1 MLALIPA
8 MTILAGAMSQRL
20 DGVPVT
26 SHLAFSD
33 ETRFNVGRYRGIA
46 LVTVERGQ
54 EPRITGEVRDHLLE
68 AGVGELKWLDV
79 RTARCRFAALTVM
92 DCAMRHV
99 QAGDLRID
107 TLLWDVEDAR
117 HKVARRD
124 DRGNLNRMYYHLF
137 KNVLARRW
145 PEGATW
151 HLRPDEQA
159 SVDWKAIAGSLQ
171 DTHTAHEVKPDLFS
185 QRELGAR
192 LRSELGVAAIT
203 PATSHLEPLIQLADL
218 FAGLGVYSRDGFQKY
233 EQWRASQ
240 GGQMSLFAGEPA
252 RLSGSDRERCFV
264 LNELD
269 KRCKNHKLGVSL
281 RTRGRLSTP
290 DPARPL
296 NFWWYEAQSP
306 LDRAPVRREG
316 NRD

>member
-1 MLALIPA
+1 MPA
-8 MTILAGAMSQRL
+8 HARP
-20 DGVPVT
+20 DGT

-33 ETRFNVGRYRGIA
+33 ETRFNIGRYRGIT

-54 EPRITGEVRDHLLE
+54 QPLIRAKVRELLVE
-68 AGVGELKWLDV
+68 SGVGELKWQKL
-79 RTARCRFAALTVM
+79 RTARGRFAALDVM

-99 QAGDLRID
+99 KAGDLRID
-107 TLLWDVEDAR
+107 TLLWDVEDTR

-124 DRGNLNRMYYHLF
+124 DHQNLHRMYYHLF

-151 HLRPDEQA
+151 HLMPDEQA
-159 SVDWKAIAGSLQ
+159 SMDWRSIAGSLQ
-171 DTHTAHEVKPDLFS
+171 DTHVSVEIKTDLFS

-192 LRSELGVAAIT
+192 LRSELGVVAIT
-203 PATSHLEPLIQLADL
+203 PTASHLEPLIQLADL
-218 FAGLGVYSRDGFQKY
+218 FVGLGVYSRECYQKY
-233 EQWRASQ
+233 EQWHANQ
-240 GGQMSLFAGEPA
+240 GGQLSLFEDEPH

-269 KRCKNHKLGVSL
+269 RRCKKHKLGVSL
-281 RTRGRLSTP
+281 RTRGRLATP

-296 NFWWYEAQSP
+296 NFWWYEAQSS
-306 LDRAPVRREG
+306 LDTAPVKRRA
-316 NRD
+316 

>member
-1 MLALIPA
+1 MRDEAKGPA
-8 MTILAGAMSQRL
+8 VAILGVVMTDWQGLL
-20 DGVPVT
+20 PTT

-46 LVTVERGQ
+46 LVTVARGPQ
-54 EPRITGEVRDHLLE
+54 PSISGDVREILLE
-68 AGVGELKWLDV
+68 AGVGELKWQKL
-79 RTARCRFAALTVM
+79 RTARDRFAALSVM

-107 TLLWDVEDAR
+107 TLLWDIEDTR

-124 DRGNLNRMYYHLF
+124 DHQNLHRMYYHLF

-151 HLRPDEQA
+151 HLLPDEHA
-159 SVDWKAIAGSLQ
+159 SMDWNSIAANLHG
-171 DTHTAHEVKPDLFS
+171 THIGVETKPDLFG

-192 LRSELGVAAIT
+192 LHSELGVAAIT
-203 PATSHLEPLIQLADL
+203 PMASHLEPLIQVADL
-218 FAGLGVYSRDGFQKY
+218 FAGLGVYSRQAFQKY
-233 EQWRASQ
+233 EQWHANQ
-240 GGQMSLFAGEPA
+240 GGQLSLFDEAPPQ
-252 RLSGSDRERCFV
+252 LSGSDRERCWV

-269 KRCKNHKLGVSL
+269 RRCKKHRLGVSL
-281 RTRGRLSTP
+281 RMRGRLHTP

-296 NFWWYEAQSP
+296 NFWWYEAQTP
-306 LDRAPVRREG
+306 LDTAPVKRRA
-316 NRD
+316 